1 MANRVILVRHGE
13 TEWSLSGQHTGRT
26 DIPLTDNGK
35 EQARRVCAGLAG
47 NHFDLVL
54 ASPLARAVET
64 ARLAGLG
71 DQVETTEDL
80 VEWDYGDYDGRTTAD
95 IRIDRPGWSLFTD
108 GVPGGESVEDVGN
121 RVDRVIERA
130 RALFD
135 QGADGDVSLFA
146 HGHVLRILAA
156 RWVGLAPADGR
167 RFALDPA
174 TVSVLSY
181 ERETPVISRWND
193 PDAAHV

>member
-1 MANRVILVRHGE
+1 VILVRHGE

-26 DIPLTDNGK
+26 DIPLTDHGR

-47 NHFDLVL
+47 HDFVLVL
-54 ASPLARAVET
+54 ASRMERAVET
-64 ARLAGLG
+64 ATLAGLG
-71 DQVETTEDL
+71 DRVETAADL
-80 VEWDYGDYDGRTTAD
+80 VEWDYGDYEGRTTAD
-95 IRIDRPGWSLFTD
+95 IRVERPGWSLWKD
-108 GVPGGESVEDVGN
+108 GVPGGEDVEDVGR
-121 RVDRVIERA
+121 RVDRVIARA
-130 RALFD
+130 R
-135 QGADGDVSLFA
+135 QADGDVALFA

-156 RWVGLAPADGR
+156 RWVELEPADGR

-174 TVSVLSY
+174 TVSVLGW